1 MEVKVSW
8 LVICQIVGFRS
19 LVLGNCQKIVKD
31 TLMGG
36 ARGGTVGWF
45 LTPGFSWRAQGREVE
60 PCLGLHAHHLVSL
73 GLSLPRCSQPSR
85 LSQINK

>member
-19 LVLGNCQKIVKD
+19 LVLGNCQKTVKD

-36 ARGGTVGWF
+36 ARGALLV
-45 LTPGFSWRAQGREVE
+45 GFS
-60 PCLGLHAHHLVSL
+60 LLVLAGELRVVRWSPASGSML
-73 GLSLPRCSQPSR
+73 ITLSP
-85 LSQINK
+85 

>member
-45 LTPGFSWRAQGREVE
+45 LTPGFSWRA
-60 PCLGLHAHHLVSL
+60 
-73 GLSLPRCSQPSR
+73 
-85 LSQINK
+85 